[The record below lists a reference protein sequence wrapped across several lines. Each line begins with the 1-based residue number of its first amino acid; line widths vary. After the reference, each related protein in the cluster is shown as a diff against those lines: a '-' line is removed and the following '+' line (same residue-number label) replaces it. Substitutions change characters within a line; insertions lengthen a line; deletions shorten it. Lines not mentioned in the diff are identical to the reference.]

1 MHRKGL
7 TLVEMLVALAL
18 TIFLMAILSEAFVT
32 GLKAFRRL
40 KAVGDMDQQLRT
52 VSNILRRDLQADHF
66 EGGRRLSTYQ
76 INARRSDGLYDP
88 PEPGYISDGLYDR
101 PELGY
106 FFIAEGHSNGLT
118 SVLEGTD
125 SVGRPSWRDTA
136 DPNPAANNPG
146 DRLAFT
152 VRLSGNRPENFFFGA
167 VPLRRVVNDP
177 LNPTHLPLD
186 NWGYPPSRF
195 DQISNGVYSSQWAEI
210 AYFIEPDLRPDGSV
224 RIAYDETTNTA
235 LPLFKLYR
243 VQLLLAPDA
252 ATLPLFQD
260 PRSFQR
266 TLEPPEPYAAW
277 DDGSLITEIEDA
289 VRWQNYYA
297 GNVGQRT
304 EYRHD
309 VSATPEQ
316 QPNSR
321 WRYRYNSPA
330 DVQFPQKRFFFNP
343 QNWAARR
350 IARAG
355 VDLLA
360 VNVLSWDI
368 KVYDPQAFTAGP
380 GGPFRPEFVDFGQN
394 PLQPPPGWTRNPAS
408 QFLNNLSYTFDTLGN
423 RSDPV
428 FGDLRQRQSS
438 IKQSP
443 RAIQIRIRLWD
454 EKTRQT
460 REITIIQDL

>member
-1 MHRKGL
+1 MQRKGL

-40 KAVGDMDQQLRT
+40 KAVGDLDQQLRT

-66 EGGRRLSTYQ
+66 EGGRRLSSYRLNTP
-76 INARRSDGLYDP
+76 R
-88 PEPGYISDGLYDR
+88 SDGLYDR

-106 FFIAEGHSNGLT
+106 FFIAEGHSGGLT

-125 SVGRPSWRDTA
+125 SLGRPSLRDAA
-136 DPNPAANNPG
+136 DPAPVNNPG

-167 VPLRRVVNDP
+167 VPLRRVVNDS

-186 NWGYPPSRF
+186 NWGHPPSRF
-195 DQISNGVYSSQWAEI
+195 DQQNNGVYSSQWAEI
-210 AYFIEPDLRPDGSV
+210 AYFIEIDLRPDGSV
-224 RIAYDETTNTA
+224 RTAYDETTNTA

-243 VQLLLAPDA
+243 VQLLLVPDA
-252 ATLPLFQD
+252 ATVPISQD
-260 PRSFQR
+260 PRSWGK
-266 TLEPPEPYAAW
+266 THEPPEEYAAW
-277 DDGSLITEIEDA
+277 DDGSLITVIEDA
-289 VRWQNYYA
+289 VPWQNYYA
-297 GNVGQRT
+297 GNVGQPT
-304 EYRHD
+304 QYRHD

-316 QPNSR
+316 QPNNR

-368 KVYDPQAFTAGP
+368 KVYDPVALTAGAT
-380 GGPFRPEFVDFGQN
+380 GPLRPEFVDLGQT
-394 PLQPPPGWTRNPAS
+394 PLIPAPSGWLWNGPASPAPAAMRS
-408 QFLNNLSYTFDTLGN
+408 QFLRPVYEFDTLGN
-423 RSDPV
+423 RIDPA
-428 FGDLRQRQSS
+428 FGNLGTITAAHNNPPQ
-438 IKQSP
+438 
-443 RAIQIRIRLWD
+443 AIQIRIRLWD

-460 REITIIQDL
+460 REISIIQDL